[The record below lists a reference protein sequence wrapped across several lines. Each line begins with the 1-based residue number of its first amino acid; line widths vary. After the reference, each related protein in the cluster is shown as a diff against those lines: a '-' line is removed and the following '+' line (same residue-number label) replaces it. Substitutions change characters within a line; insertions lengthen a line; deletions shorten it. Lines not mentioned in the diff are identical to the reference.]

1 MKRKLSIICLLLA
14 LVITMSGCGNAKN
27 IKPRPSDE
35 ELAKASTVCGV
46 VREVNG
52 DTIKVQLCGNKFEGV
67 TGYCYIDVE
76 NEYDIAEG
84 NSVLLY
90 YTGKIEFK
98 EKDTYIEANNIEVC
112 YMEPYENDGMF
123 SANLL
128 VSGMVT
134 EETDYENSLGE
145 SQSVSFIHIK
155 SLEDEPEWDFSVKF
169 INNGENE
176 IVIDLDTEW
185 LSITDEVT
193 VTYDTDTMEVI
204 SITQ

>member
-1 MKRKLSIICLLLA
+1 MF
-14 LVITMSGCGNAKN
+14 GCGNAKN

-52 DTIKVQLCGNKFEGV
+52 DTIKVQLCGNIFEGV
-67 TGYCYIDVE
+67 IGYCYIDVE
-76 NEYDIAEG
+76 NEYDITEG

-90 YTGKIEFK
+90 YTGTIDFE

-112 YMEPYENDGMF
+112 YMESYDNDGQF
-123 SANLL
+123 VA
-128 VSGMVT
+128 
-134 EETDYENSLGE
+134 
-145 SQSVSFIHIK
+145 HK
-155 SLEDEPEWDFSVKF
+155 SIPDGLIPEGTVQVKSTTVLTPLDDEPEQQFYAILS
-169 INNGENE
+169 INNYIDGSLDPDNPGGRTDVVYEVE
-176 IVIDLDTEW
+176 DAWEDVI
-185 LSITDEVT
+185 